1 MSHPGLTRARESN
14 QLLFESSQ
22 SHEIPTGEVDHRCS
36 SRGGP
41 GVGFD
46 LSTIVVG
53 SLHHENT
60 FKYQKS
66 SRYSFLTMILD
77 FFCHWEK

>member
-1 MSHPGLTRARESN
+1 MKVSYVGSSLTKCFFLG
-14 QLLFESSQ
+14 Q
-22 SHEIPTGEVDHRCS
+22 RCILYALKLGYLCTI
-36 SRGGP
+36 RGGP

-66 SRYSFLTMILD
+66 SRYSFITMIMG